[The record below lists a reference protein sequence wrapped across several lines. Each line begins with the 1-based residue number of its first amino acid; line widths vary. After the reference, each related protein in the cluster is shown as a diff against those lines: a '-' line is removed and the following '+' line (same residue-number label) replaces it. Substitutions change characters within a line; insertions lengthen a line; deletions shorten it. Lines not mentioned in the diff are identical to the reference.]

1 MLSQVV
7 ADLASDSI
15 SVSLARANAEVRRKL
30 TTSTDRAI
38 RQIHVFDSVDG
49 AAVDVQQ
56 HRKG

>member
-1 MLSQVV
+1 
-7 ADLASDSI
+7 
-15 SVSLARANAEVRRKL
+15 LARANAEVRRKL